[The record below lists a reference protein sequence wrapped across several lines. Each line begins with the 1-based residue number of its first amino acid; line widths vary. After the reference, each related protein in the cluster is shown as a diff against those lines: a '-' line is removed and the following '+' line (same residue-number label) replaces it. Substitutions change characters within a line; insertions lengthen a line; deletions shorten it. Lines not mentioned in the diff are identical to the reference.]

1 MGENGTVPSCCGGA
15 VVCCCCRFVVVVV
28 LLVGLLA
35 EGGIQAAL
43 CMSVVTKTSRK
54 NEQNCIII
62 PEKSTYPLVLYNAP
76 SIVYTYIIGAIW
88 YVILCLYALYY

>member
-15 VVCCCCRFVVVVV
+15 VCCCCRLVVVV

-54 NEQNCIII
+54 NEQNWVII
-62 PEKSTYPLVLYNAP
+62 PEKK
-76 SIVYTYIIGAIW
+76 VYIF
-88 YVILCLYALYY
+88 

>member
-15 VVCCCCRFVVVVV
+15 VVACCCRFVVV

-54 NEQNCIII
+54 NEKNCIII
-62 PEKSTYPLVLYNAP
+62 PEKSTYLLVL
-76 SIVYTYIIGAIW
+76 YTYIIGVHIP
-88 YVILCLYALYY
+88 CLYALYY

>member
-62 PEKSTYPLVLYNAP
+62 PVSS
-76 SIVYTYIIGAIW
+76 SII
-88 YVILCLYALYY
+88 

>member
-15 VVCCCCRFVVVVV
+15 VVACCCRFVVVV

-54 NEQNCIII
+54 NEQNWVII
-62 PEKSTYPLVLYNAP
+62 PEKNYTSS
-76 SIVYTYIIGAIW
+76 SII
-88 YVILCLYALYY
+88 

>member
-15 VVCCCCRFVVVVV
+15 VVCCCCRFVVVV

-54 NEQNCIII
+54 NVQNCIII
-62 PEKSTYPLVLYNAP
+62 PEKKYTSS
-76 SIVYTYIIGAIW
+76 SII
-88 YVILCLYALYY
+88 

>member
-15 VVCCCCRFVVVVV
+15 VCCCCCRLVVVDV

-54 NEQNCIII
+54 NEQNWVII
-62 PEKSTYPLVLYNAP
+62 PEKK
-76 SIVYTYIIGAIW
+76 VYIF
-88 YVILCLYALYY
+88 